1 MMMEQ
6 QLGHQRISRLI
17 AKGYSR
23 LKTWLSNWVA
33 RSTETLLP
41 VEMVVKLRTGRDW
54 KHWVNALTLEAL
66 EDLTNA
72 PTEIKQQLFKA
83 HVRLVEI
90 ETHAKCNRTCSFCPN
105 SIVDR
110 RFNST
115 LTNSELL
122 HRVFQEL
129 GSINYTGQIK
139 IARYSEPL
147 AHVDHLCAQIEIARS
162 LVPYAQIAIV
172 TNTDYLTPTILV
184 RLRQA
189 GLDVVY
195 MSIYLK
201 AGEHWTPEIA
211 SDCSEKLAKKLGIQI
226 TTCEKTSVS
235 LRCNYEYE
243 GLDLRS
249 ACMNFETYGT
259 DRGNSLDQFITQ
271 DRVSP
276 CREPFETFVIDYTGA
291 VMPCCNLR
299 SDLPQHQSF
308 PVGDLAI
315 PNSSIFEIYTGH
327 LSAWRRSMVG
337 FDRKPFPCATCNHR
351 QLPKTLEVPVAQ
363 QLENRLDQIG
373 YKKPTI
379 SSLI

>member
-1 MMMEQ
+1 M
-6 QLGHQRISRLI
+6 IARL
-17 AKGYSR
+17 
-23 LKTWLSNWVA
+23 
-33 RSTETLLP
+33 TEMLLP
-41 VEMVVKLRTGRDW
+41 AEMVVNLRTGRDW
-54 KHWVNALTLEAL
+54 KHWVNSLTLETL

-72 PTEIKQQLFKA
+72 PAEIEQKLFKA

-115 LTNSELL
+115 LTNTEMLN
-122 HRVFQEL
+122 RVFQEL
-129 GSINYTGQIK
+129 GSIDYTGQIK
-139 IARYSEPL
+139 VARYSEPL
-147 AHVDHLCAQIEIARS
+147 AQIDFLCEQIAIARE
-162 LVPYAQIAIV
+162 LVPHAQIAIV
-172 TNTDYLTPTILV
+172 TNTDYLTPAMLG
-184 RLRQA
+184 RLRQV

-211 SDCSEKLAKKLGIQI
+211 RDYSDKLAKKLGTQI
-226 TTCEKTSVS
+226 TAREQTPVS

-249 ACMNFETYGT
+249 ACMNFKTCGT
-259 DRGNSLDQFITQ
+259 DRGSSLDQYITQ
-271 DRVSP
+271 QRMSP

-299 SDLPQHQSF
+299 SDLPNHQAF

-315 PNSSIFEIYTGH
+315 PDSSIFAIYAGQ

-337 FDRKPFPCATCNHR
+337 FDPKPFPCATCNHR
-351 QLPKTLEVPVAQ
+351 QLSKGLEITVAR
-363 QLENRLDQIG
+363 QLEKRLDRIG
-373 YKKPTI
+373 YKKQTI
-379 SSLI
+379 AP